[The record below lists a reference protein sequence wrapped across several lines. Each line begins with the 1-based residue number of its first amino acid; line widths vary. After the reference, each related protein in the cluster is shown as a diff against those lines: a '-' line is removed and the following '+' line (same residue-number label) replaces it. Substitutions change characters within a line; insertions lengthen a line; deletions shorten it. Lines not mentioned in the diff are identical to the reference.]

1 MHVSVGESRDEMH
14 ACLRGGW
21 ICFNYVVVLVY
32 TNSQISTTRF
42 CERVMTWTSSTRQ
55 TMEVIPDG
63 DALAGRICCQSLVLG
78 PSSGPKLHWNSE
90 KRQCFGTKWPPKLN
104 PGSYYYKVRFY
115 KASKRK
121 WHLFCFVLFCFALL
135 STRFVEIRSVL
146 LLVVKNVTR
155 PCTYRNSAHQISLHM
170 KY

>member
-1 MHVSVGESRDEMH
+1 MH

-121 WHLFCFVLFCFALL
+121 WHLFCFVLFCSSIYSVCWDSVCLVISGKERHTALYL
-135 STRFVEIRSVL
+135 SEFSTSNLASHEVL
-146 LLVVKNVTR
+146 NIDK
-155 PCTYRNSAHQISLHM
+155 
-170 KY
+170 K